1 MCCYHEVTLGSKE
14 TKECV
19 EKPVTDSGYYYTQSH
34 KSSTGE
40 NERDTL
46 SCTINIDICYKEGGS
61 AKECSE
67 YSKNV
72 KGGLCCLDKES
83 DVCLSQPY
91 HSQNT
96 KKYECVGN
104 ESKIELSLIVLLVG
118 LLAL

>member
-83 DVCLSQPY
+83 DFLLLF
-91 HSQNT
+91 N
-96 KKYECVGN
+96 KYLLFF
-104 ESKIELSLIVLLVG
+104 SAALRMPSRLFTSFSDKYSEL
-118 LLAL
+118 